1 MVKVGEGSILM
12 KQAGSH
18 SNRGWES
25 FTAAI
30 LRVITS
36 RLTPTEN
43 TGAHGVVFMA
53 WGKHAQTMISGV
65 DKVSPSLFLSHCR

>member
-1 MVKVGEGSILM
+1 MISDE
-12 KQAGSH
+12 QAGSH

-30 LRVITS
+30 LKVITS

-65 DKVSPSLFLSHCR
+65 DKVGIHSLSISVHCR